1 MRRQGILWIIRLE
14 VVTSNPVFSYL
25 CLPMVSKITFLQSIK
40 ACIAAVD
47 SKAEVILFGSRA
59 RGDARKD
66 SDWDLLIL
74 TPGPVDIRTEQR
86 FRHKLFELEIEYGQ
100 AISTRVYSKEDWA
113 KKQNVTP
120 LFREINK
127 EGVAL

>member
-1 MRRQGILWIIRLE
+1 
-14 VVTSNPVFSYL
+14 
-25 CLPMVSKITFLQSIK
+25 MVSKSTFLKSIK
-40 ACIAAVD
+40 ACITAVD
-47 SKAEVILFGSRA
+47 SNAEVILFGSRA

-74 TPGPVDIRTEQR
+74 TTGSVDIRMEQR

-100 AISTRVYSKEDWA
+100 AISTRVYSKEDWV
-113 KKQNVTP
+113 KKQSVTP
-120 LFREINK
+120 LYREIKK